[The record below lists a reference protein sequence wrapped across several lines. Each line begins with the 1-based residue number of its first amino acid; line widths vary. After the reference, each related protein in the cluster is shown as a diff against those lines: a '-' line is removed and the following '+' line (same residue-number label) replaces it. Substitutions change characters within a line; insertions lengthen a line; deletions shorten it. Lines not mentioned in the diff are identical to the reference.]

1 MKTFAELGLSEPILR
16 ALSTEGFSVATP
28 IQEQSIPVLMAGKD
42 LLGIAQ
48 TGTGKTAA
56 FALPLL
62 EGLKKGRK
70 PLPKAPS
77 HLILAPTRELAAQ
90 IAQTLERLGRPLQVR
105 VGLVVGGAKP
115 GPQIR
120 ALGLGLDI
128 LVATPGRLM
137 DHMQAGHVRLDHTRS
152 VVLDEADQ
160 MMDLGFLP
168 AIQQIL
174 SKLPRPR
181 QTALF
186 SATMPP
192 EIRRLGQEF
201 LTNPVEVS
209 VAPAAQPIAK
219 IQQTL
224 LLANQGDKAQTLVGL
239 LETEPVNQAIVFTRT
254 KHGADRLE
262 KTLRAKGVNA
272 QAIHGDKNQG
282 QRDRALAAFRSG
294 RVHVLVATDVAARGI
309 DVEAVTH
316 VFNYDLPN
324 VPEAYVHR
332 IGRTG
337 RNGRE
342 GHAISL
348 CDPSEYGLVLQIE
361 RLTQVRLLPDGVR
374 RPSPVRGFKTGSG
387 RPNSSGQKQHQ
398 RRANAPKPHAV
409 SSSSPSSPH
418 AGPRSA
424 SGTGAGAGRGAFRPG
439 ARTGADSG
447 AGRPG
452 RKAA

>member
-1 MKTFAELGLSEPILR
+1 MKTFSELGLSEPLLR
-16 ALSTEGFSVATP
+16 ALSAEGFTNATP
-28 IQEQSIPVLMAGKD
+28 IQAQAIPVLMSGKD

-56 FALPLL
+56 FALPIL

-70 PLPKAPS
+70 TMPKAPA

-90 IAQTLERLGRPLQVR
+90 IAQTLERLGRPVSAR

-137 DHMQAGHVRLDHTRS
+137 DHMQARHVRLDHTRS

-168 AIQQIL
+168 AIRQIL
-174 SKLPRPR
+174 SQLPTAR

-192 EIRRLGQEF
+192 EIRKLGQEF
-201 LTNPVEVS
+201 LTTPVEVS
-209 VAPAAQPIAK
+209 VASAAQPIAK

-224 LLANQGDKAQTLVGL
+224 LLAAQGEKAQTLVGL

-361 RLTQVRLLPDGVR
+361 RLTHVRLLPDGVR
-374 RPSPVRGFKTGSG
+374 RPTPVRSLKTSSG
-387 RPNSSGQKQHQ
+387 RPNSSGQKPYQ
-398 RRANAPKPHAV
+398 RRADAPRPHAV
-409 SSSSPSSPH
+409 KSSGARGS
-418 AGPRSA
+418 GPVS
-424 SGTGAGAGRGAFRPG
+424 AGRGGQRPV

-447 AGRPG
+447 HGRPG